1 MAPPKLLLPFA
12 DYCRMFRVMYS
23 VLDERAHAER
33 ACIFFA
39 VAGTLLLRRH
49 YKLNALPVA
58 GAAAYMVR
66 ADKGLIA
73 TFGKREDD
81 RLIATPEAFHCW
93 VECDGYAIDFMA
105 PIFQENLAAAG
116 IQDAIPRRMFQRRVA
131 ERTTSPADLAE
142 DGAFSL
148 FPDQKRTMEVMAN
161 FDARSTSGDLAN
173 LCAHWYRRPPKHIS
187 PTLDMANDAGD
198 VRRLTLHG
206 PEISGVW

>member
-1 MAPPKLLLPFA
+1 MSPPKLLLPFA
-12 DYCRMFRVMYS
+12 DYCRMFRVIYS
-23 VLDERAHAER
+23 VLDGRAHTHR
-33 ACIFFA
+33 SCIFFA

-58 GAAAYMVR
+58 GAARYRVG
-66 ADKGLIA
+66 ADKALAA
-73 TFGKREDD
+73 TFGQIEGD

-105 PIFQENLAAAG
+105 PIFPESLAATG
-116 IQDAIPRRMFQRRVA
+116 LQEAIPRRMFQRRSA
-131 ERTTSPADLAE
+131 DMAATSAALSH

-148 FPDQKRTMEVMAN
+148 FPDQQRTMEVIQN
-161 FDARSTSGDLAN
+161 FDAKHASGDLAN
-173 LCAHWYRRPPKHIS
+173 TCAHWYRRPPKKIS
-187 PTLDMANDAGD
+187 PTLDVANGAGE